1 LAAKVRRIFLNSKYS
16 SSNACRFAE
25 EISQFAENVPVAIKL
40 SLSLQRQTNDFGRK
54 EHKYELIKIDE
65 DEKDCFNT
73 GGPPVDDSDAG
84 TEQ

>member
-1 LAAKVRRIFLNSKYS
+1 V
-16 SSNACRFAE
+16 
-25 EISQFAENVPVAIKL
+25 VIKL